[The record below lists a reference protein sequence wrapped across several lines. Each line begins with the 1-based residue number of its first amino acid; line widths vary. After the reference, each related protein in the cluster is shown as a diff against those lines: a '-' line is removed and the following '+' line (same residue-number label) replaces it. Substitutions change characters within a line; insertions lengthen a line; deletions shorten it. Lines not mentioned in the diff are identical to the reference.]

1 LVFFEKSEQL
11 LVLIS
16 ELAIL
21 FMAEVRHNFSRF
33 LVLLFVF
40 SILVIVMIVRL
51 FVLQVLQCDHYKA
64 LSSGQYEVFK
74 ELFPERGNIYI
85 NENNQM
91 YPIALNRD
99 IGLVFAQP
107 NIIKNPDEVAEK
119 LFELLSVTDLAEQ
132 ENILLKLKKEND
144 PYEIIKKNLA
154 EDVYLKVKEAKLE
167 GIFVSTEKA
176 RYYPEKEIFGQI
188 TGFLGKKDDQ
198 TVGQYGLEAYFDEE
212 LRGVQGY
219 LDSEKDAL
227 GRWIV
232 IAKRQ
237 YVKPQDGQDIKISIN
252 KNIQL
257 KTRELLKSAVETYQA
272 EMGTVII
279 VEPQTGAILAMVNY
293 PDYNPNEYFNVQDYQ
308 VFNNHAIA
316 TPYEPGSIFKPIT
329 LAAALDLDK
338 ITPDTMYEDKG
349 VIEYDDGYQKFYIY
363 NANKSVYGWQNMSEV
378 LQKSLNTGTI
388 YAMQQLG
395 TKKFQE
401 YMKSFGFGELTG
413 IELVNEKAGDISS
426 LDKSLNPKG
435 EIFAATASYG
445 QGIMVTPL
453 QMVMAVN
460 VLANGGKLMRPYL
473 VEDIISADG
482 VQHFSPQV
490 IRQVISPRAA
500 TLITGMMVATVDKG
514 HEGTGSRA
522 KIPGYYLA
530 GKTGTAEVA
539 EKGVYGNKTI
549 HSYIGFGP
557 ADNPKFTILVKLDNP
572 QKGSFAEST
581 AAILFNQLSQYL
593 LDYFHIQKQY

>member
-1 LVFFEKSEQL
+1 
-11 LVLIS
+11 
-16 ELAIL
+16 
-21 FMAEVRHNFSRF
+21 MAEVRHNFTRF
-33 LVLLFVF
+33 LILLGLF
-40 SILVIVMIVRL
+40 SILVVIMIVRL
-51 FVLQVLQCDHYKA
+51 FVLQVMQYDHYKA
-64 LSSGQYEVFK
+64 LASGQYEVFK

-85 NENNQM
+85 NDNGQL

-99 IGLVFAQP
+99 KGLVFAQP
-107 NIIKNPDEVAEK
+107 NIIKNPNETAEK
-119 LFELLSVTDLAEQ
+119 LFELLNITDLEEQ
-132 ENILLKLKKEND
+132 ENILFKLQKEND
-144 PYEIIKKNLA
+144 PYEIIKKNLD

-176 RYYPEKEIFGQI
+176 RYYPEKEIFCHL
-188 TGFLGKKDDQ
+188 TGFLGKKDNEQ
-198 TVGQYGLEAYFDEE
+198 IGQYGLEAYFDEE

-237 YVKPQDGQDIKISIN
+237 YVKPQNGKDIKITIN
-252 KNIQL
+252 KAIQL
-257 KTRELLKSAVETYQA
+257 NTREMLKNAVETYQA
-272 EMGTVII
+272 EGGTVII

-293 PDYNPNEYFNVQDYQ
+293 PDYNPNEYYGVKDYH
-308 VFNNHAIA
+308 VYNNQAISTA
-316 TPYEPGSIFKPIT
+316 YEPGSIFKPIT
-329 LAAALDLDK
+329 LAAALDMDK

-349 VIEYDDGYQKFYIY
+349 VIEYDDGYKKFYIY
-363 NANKSVYGWQNMSEV
+363 NANKAVYGWKNMTEV

-388 YAMQQLG
+388 YAMQQMG

-401 YMKSFGFGELTG
+401 YIKAFGFGELTG
-413 IELVNEKAGDISS
+413 IELNNEKAGDISS
-426 LDKSLNPKG
+426 LDKSLSSKG

-460 VLANGGKLMRPYL
+460 VFANGGKLMKPYL

-482 VQHFSPQV
+482 VQHFSPQT

-500 TLITGMMVATVDKG
+500 SLITGMMVAAVDKG
-514 HEGTGSRA
+514 HDGNGSRA

-539 EKGVYGNKTI
+539 ENGVYGNKTI
-549 HSYIGFGP
+549 HSFIGFGP
-557 ADNPKFTILVKLDNP
+557 ADNPKFTILIKLDNP
-572 QKGSFAEST
+572 QKGTFAEST
-581 AAILFNQLSQYL
+581 AAVLFNQLSQYL